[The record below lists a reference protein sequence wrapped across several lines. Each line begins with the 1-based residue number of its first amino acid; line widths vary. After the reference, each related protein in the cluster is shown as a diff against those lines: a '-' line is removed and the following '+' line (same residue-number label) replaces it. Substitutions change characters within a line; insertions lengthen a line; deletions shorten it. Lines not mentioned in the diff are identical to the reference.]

1 MLRVPQ
7 LTNMYWFQR
16 IANYRGYISVNDG
29 SLTDNETDELSTALL
44 GMVLLWSKNAGCLG
58 NGNVTAE

>member
-44 GMVLLWSKNAGCLG
+44 GTVLLW
-58 NGNVTAE
+58 